1 MLEGKVKIYH
11 SKKETFREIPKEMS
25 MITARYVR
33 LKKGGLRHNLTI
45 LPLFASIVLHKS
57 QGKEC

>member
-1 MLEGKVKIYH
+1 MKIYH

-33 LKKGGLRHNLTI
+33 LKKEGLETQSHYTAFVCLYCVAQVPRQRALDI
-45 LPLFASIVLHKS
+45 
-57 QGKEC
+57 